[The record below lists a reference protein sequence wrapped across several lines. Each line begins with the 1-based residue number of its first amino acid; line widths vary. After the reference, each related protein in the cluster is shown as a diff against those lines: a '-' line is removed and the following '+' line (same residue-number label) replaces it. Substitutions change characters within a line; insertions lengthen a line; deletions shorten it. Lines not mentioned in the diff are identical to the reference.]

1 MIITWVAFLFQL
13 LLLSLVKSFFI
24 ELDVVVV
31 YIIGLT
37 SVFVVIRILRSSRSI
52 QPYLLIGYILRLFS
66 LFWDVYFRHIYV
78 LPHSGG
84 DSEGFFNSA
93 VLIASNPSL
102 LKEAIY
108 GGSYS
113 KMVGIMYSI
122 TGPDRLLGQFLN
134 VLFGMS
140 IMFIVLKILTILE
153 IDSKV
158 QKTIVVLVSLFPHSI
173 IFSGIFLRENVITML
188 VIASAYFLI
197 RWTLMNS
204 PVEAAIAVLL
214 LLMAS
219 SFHAGVIGL
228 LAGYTFLYMFYS
240 PKSKAFTFRPRTVSA
255 FLLMMLASMVVY
267 LQFGHVFL
275 AKFQT
280 VEDIAGIYGVAS
292 SSRGGSAY
300 LTSLKINSIWQLFVY
315 APIKMIYFLVVP
327 LPHHW
332 REFNDVVAFMLDGVV
347 YLYFLLFLIKQRR
360 EIMCSQIAVG
370 LVIALLGAIF
380 VLGVGVSNA
389 GTALRHRHKIYP
401 VFLVLIALIKD
412 QTAAALFFMP
422 KKEEV

>member
-1 MIITWVAFLFQL
+1 MIITWVAFLLQL

-108 GGSYS
+108 GGYYS

-204 PVEAAIAVLL
+204 PVDAVIAVLL
-214 LLMAS
+214 LLIAS

-332 REFNDVVAFMLDGVV
+332 RGFNDLMSFCLDGAV
-347 YLYFLLFLIKQRR
+347 YLYFLIYFIKQRR
-360 EIMCSQIAVG
+360 VIARTPLAIG
-370 LVIALLGAIF
+370 LTIALLGAIF
-380 VLGVGVSNA
+380 VFGVAVSNA

>member
-84 DSEGFFNSA
+84 DSEGYFNSA

-102 LKEAIY
+102 LKEEIY
-108 GGSYS
+108 GGYYS

-158 QKTIVVLVSLFPHSI
+158 QKTIVVLVSLFPHSM

-204 PVEAAIAVLL
+204 PVDAVIAVLL
-214 LLMAS
+214 LLIAS

-332 REFNDVVAFMLDGVV
+332 RGFNDLMSFCLDGAV
-347 YLYFLLFLIKQRR
+347 YLYFLIYFIKQRR
-360 EIMCSQIAVG
+360 VIARTPLAIG
-370 LVIALLGAIF
+370 LTIALLGAIF
-380 VLGVGVSNA
+380 VFGVAVSNA

-401 VFLVLIALIKD
+401 VFLVLIAVI
-412 QTAAALFFMP
+412 
-422 KKEEV
+422 KEETVVAAFTD

>member
-1 MIITWVAFLFQL
+1 
-13 LLLSLVKSFFI
+13 
-24 ELDVVVV
+24 
-31 YIIGLT
+31 
-37 SVFVVIRILRSSRSI
+37 
-52 QPYLLIGYILRLFS
+52 
-66 LFWDVYFRHIYV
+66 
-78 LPHSGG
+78 
-84 DSEGFFNSA
+84 
-93 VLIASNPSL
+93 
-102 LKEAIY
+102 
-108 GGSYS
+108 
-113 KMVGIMYSI
+113 
-122 TGPDRLLGQFLN
+122 
-134 VLFGMS
+134 
-140 IMFIVLKILTILE
+140 
-153 IDSKV
+153 
-158 QKTIVVLVSLFPHSI
+158 
-173 IFSGIFLRENVITML
+173 
-188 VIASAYFLI
+188 
-197 RWTLMNS
+197 MNS
-204 PVEAAIAVLL
+204 PVEAVIAVLL

-332 REFNDVVAFMLDGVV
+332 RGFNDVVAFMLDGVV

-360 EIMCSQIAVG
+360 VITRTPLAIG
-370 LVIALLGAIF
+370 LTIALLGAIF
-380 VLGVGVSNA
+380 VFGVGISNA
-389 GTALRHRHKIYP
+389 GTALRHRQKIYP
-401 VFLVLIALIKD
+401 IFLVLLALVKD
-412 QTAAALFFMP
+412 QSTSSLDPLTHF
-422 KKEEV
+422 

>member
-102 LKEAIY
+102 LKGAIY

-204 PVEAAIAVLL
+204 PVDAVIAVLL
-214 LLMAS
+214 LLIAS

-332 REFNDVVAFMLDGVV
+332 RGFNDVVSFMLDGVV

-360 EIMCSQIAVG
+360 VIARTPLAIG
-370 LVIALLGAIF
+370 LTIALLGTIF
-380 VLGVGVSNA
+380 VFGIGVSNA

-401 VFLVLIALIKD
+401 VFLVLIAVI
-412 QTAAALFFMP
+412 
-422 KKEEV
+422 KEETVVAAFTD